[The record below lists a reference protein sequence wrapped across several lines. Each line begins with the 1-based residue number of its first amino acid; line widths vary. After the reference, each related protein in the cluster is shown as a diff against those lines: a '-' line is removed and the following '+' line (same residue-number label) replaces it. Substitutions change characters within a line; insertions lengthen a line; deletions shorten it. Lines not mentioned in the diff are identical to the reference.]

1 MRSWMKGAAGGVALA
16 LLLAGRAGA
25 KDIKPVKEES
35 SCGDYGTSVHFEDSP
50 ADAAKEAK
58 KDGRLVLVLHI
69 SGHFEDPKLT

>member
-1 MRSWMKGAAGGVALA
+1 MKGAVGGVTLA
-16 LLLAGRAGA
+16 LLLAGQAGA
-25 KDIKPVKEES
+25 KDVKPVKEES

-58 KDGRLVLVLHI
+58 KDGRLVMVLHI